1 MSQIK
6 RLQTIDADTLQSTA
20 YEPVSFVVDDLLPQ
34 GLHLL
39 ERRAED
45 RQIVAGTVA
54 MPLRRTGQAA
64 LDVRHAAMRGA
75 VPLPGGQFP
84 AYPEPPF

>member
-39 ERRAED
+39 ERRLVQRGRAVAVFLISQD
-45 RQIVAGTVA
+45 AFDMRQR
-54 MPLRRTGQAA
+54 PLR
-64 LDVRHAAMRGA
+64 
-75 VPLPGGQFP
+75 
-84 AYPEPPF
+84 

>member
-1 MSQIK
+1 MN

-39 ERRAED
+39 
-45 RQIVAGTVA
+45 AGAPKIGKSWLALWLCLCAAQDTPLMAHIPA
-54 MPLRRTGQAA
+54 MIAKRILPLAISFIFSNK
-64 LDVRHAAMRGA
+64 LS
-75 VPLPGGQFP
+75 F
-84 AYPEPPF
+84 